1 VVFPDTLKA
10 VGGGLTDM
18 KWEIIS
24 NGVYD
29 EDYGVLFMR
38 ITHVLTANILKDDKI
53 TFDISFNN
61 KDAAKTIKVAN
72 LVDEDSSRC
81 TVY

>member
-1 VVFPDTLKA
+1 
-10 VGGGLTDM
+10 M

-29 EDYGVLFMR
+29 EDYGVLFLR
-38 ITHVLTANILKDDKI
+38 IEHQLTANILKDDKI